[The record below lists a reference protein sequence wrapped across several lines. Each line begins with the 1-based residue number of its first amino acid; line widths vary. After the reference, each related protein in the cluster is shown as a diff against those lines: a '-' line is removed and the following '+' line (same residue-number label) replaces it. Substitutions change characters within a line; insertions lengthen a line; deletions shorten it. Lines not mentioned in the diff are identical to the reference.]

1 MNFTRAIASKISE
14 DLKERMVLIGGP
26 RQVGKTTLARQFL
39 TRDEQY
45 FSWDDL
51 EQRAILKKHQIDQSL
66 NTVVL
71 DEIHKYARW
80 RTLLKGLYD
89 KNKGK
94 LRIIVTGSARLDH
107 FRKGGD
113 SLFGRYFY
121 FRLHPFSLGEVD
133 RQYKAETLSKLEV
146 FGGFPEPYLKAE
158 DVFLRRWQRERRSK
172 VVNQDLSDLAAI
184 KEISLVELLADM
196 LPSKVGSPLS
206 IKSIQEDLE
215 VSPNTVS
222 AWIQLLEQ
230 VYYCYRIVPF
240 GAPKVR
246 AVKKANKLY
255 LWDWSEI
262 EDVAARREN
271 LLASHL
277 LKFCHWKEDVEGH
290 KMELRYLRD
299 VVGHEIDFVVL
310 KNKKPIFAV
319 EAKSGDTSVSKSIKY
334 FRERTNIPIFYQVH
348 FSSQEYAEPKV
359 QVMTFRNFCRRVLE
373 GV

>member
-1 MNFTRAIASKISE
+1 MNFTRTITSKISE
-14 DLKERMVLIGGP
+14 DLKEKMVLIGGP
-26 RQVGKTTLARQFL
+26 RQVGKTTLAKQFL

-51 EQRAILKKHQIDQSL
+51 EQRALLKKHQIDPSL

-80 RTLLKGLYD
+80 RTLLKALYD
-89 KNKGK
+89 KNEGK

-133 RQYKAETLSKLEV
+133 RQYKAETLSRLEA
-146 FGGFPEPYLKAE
+146 FGGFPEPYVKADE
-158 DVFLRRWQRERRSK
+158 VFLRRWQRERRSR
-172 VVNQDLSDLAAI
+172 VVNQDLSDLTAI
-184 KEISLVELLADM
+184 REISLVELLADM

-222 AWIQLLEQ
+222 SWIQLLEQ
-230 VYYCYRIVPF
+230 VYYCYRIAPF
-240 GAPKVR
+240 GTPKVR
-246 AVKKANKLY
+246 AVRKTNKLY

-262 EDVAARREN
+262 EDAGARREN
-271 LLASHL
+271 LIASHL
-277 LKFCHWKEDVEGH
+277 LKFCHWKEDTHGH

-299 VVGHEIDFVVL
+299 VDGHEIDFVVL
-310 KNKKPIFAV
+310 QNKKPIFAV
-319 EAKSGDTSVSKSIKY
+319 EAKSGDASVSKSIKY

-348 FSSQEYAEPKV
+348 FSNQEYAEPKV
-359 QVMTFRNFCRRVLE
+359 QVMNFRNFCRRVLE
-373 GV
+373 GI

>member
-1 MNFTRAIASKISE
+1 LGRTKRA
-14 DLKERMVLIGGP
+14 
-26 RQVGKTTLARQFL
+26 
-39 TRDEQY
+39 
-45 FSWDDL
+45 
-51 EQRAILKKHQIDQSL
+51 
-66 NTVVL
+66 
-71 DEIHKYARW
+71 
-80 RTLLKGLYD
+80 
-89 KNKGK
+89 
-94 LRIIVTGSARLDH
+94 LRS
-107 FRKGGD
+107 
-113 SLFGRYFY
+113 Y
-121 FRLHPFSLGEVD
+121 P
-133 RQYKAETLSKLEV
+133 
-146 FGGFPEPYLKAE
+146 
-158 DVFLRRWQRERRSK
+158 
-172 VVNQDLSDLAAI
+172 AI
-184 KEISLVELLADM
+184 KEISLLELLADM
-196 LPSKVGSPLS
+196 LPTKVGSPLS

-262 EDVAARREN
+262 EDVGARREN
-271 LLASHL
+271 LIASHL

-299 VVGHEIDFVVL
+299 VDGHEIDFVVL

-359 QVMTFRNFCRRVLE
+359 QVVNFRNFCRQVLE